1 MGGEIGMQ
9 TTVDFQL
16 HICTA
21 SLTPPFVAQ
30 ELVWLKPLAISEKR
44 EERMLPW
51 FDVKGIL

>member
-21 SLTPPFVAQ
+21 SLTPPVVAQ